1 MTNARRKH
9 TFAGEERREEGKR
22 VLYGSCFQ
30 VLSLEGNRLEDKFER
45 RTKEEQE
52 NGKVGQSGSGSGSGT
67 GYKGIVFGRIKKA
80 PKVS

>member
-1 MTNARRKH
+1 M
-9 TFAGEERREEGKR
+9 
-22 VLYGSCFQ
+22 
-30 VLSLEGNRLEDKFER
+30 LSLEGNRLEDKFER

-52 NGKVGQSGSGSGSGT
+52 SGKVGQSGRGSGT

>member
-52 NGKVGQSGSGSGSGT
+52 SGKVGQSGRGSGT